1 MQGLV
6 KPSNRVGYQVVYSD
20 TEDAELGDLGR
31 RDGRDQEVLMSKEE
45 QEAIALS
52 LGQGYE
58 PVIWGWVGRP
68 CLGRSIL

>member
-20 TEDAELGDLGR
+20 TEDAELGELGWR
-31 RDGRDQEVLMSKEE
+31 EGHDQEALMSKEE
-45 QEAIALS
+45 QEAISLS

-58 PVIWGWVGRP
+58 PVIWRRIGRP
-68 CLGRSIL
+68 CRGRSIL